1 MINHVHPRSESVDP
15 VTKNVVREPL
25 PCCGT
30 KTGMFSCFKKLG
42 RSDLQ
47 PYGTGVVAYFQ
58 FLKYLIFMFTVMII
72 LSGPSLCFYFSG
84 NKSVVK
90 DFRSLIVSF
99 SLGNIGASEPAC
111 NYARYDLQSTSTST
125 QTVFSS

>member
-1 MINHVHPRSESVDP
+1 MDSATSTV
-15 VTKNVVREPL
+15 KREPL
-25 PCCGT
+25 SCCGT
-30 KTGMFSCFKKLG
+30 KTGMYSCFKKLSK
-42 RSDLQ
+42 SDLQ

-72 LSGPSLCFYFSG
+72 LSAPAMCFYFSG

-99 SLGNIGASEPAC
+99 SLGNIGASQPAC
-111 NYARYDLQSTSTST
+111 NYARYD
-125 QTVFSS
+125 V